1 MKSYLVLSV
10 WLILV
15 GTADAGEIRRGASM
29 QVKPD
34 SIWFEDR
41 SNLARWQVL
50 KKAGDSKAL
59 ASYQD
64 SLLQAREA
72 WQFSKPLTVRIRGF
86 EPKAHLVDVEMQ
98 TEGRLQG
105 STWCWIPAR
114 SCISAMRAIHAPAH
128 RRRLPNTA

>member
-1 MKSYLVLSV
+1 MKSYLALLTLLALTSA
-10 WLILV
+10 
-15 GTADAGEIRRGASM
+15 THAGEIRIGASM

-41 SNLARWQVL
+41 ANLARWQAL

-64 SLLQAREA
+64 GLLQAREA
-72 WQFSKPLTVRIRGF
+72 WQFTRPLTVRIRGF

-105 STWCWIPAR
+105 STWVLDT
-114 SCISAMRAIHAPAH
+114 SA
-128 RRRLPNTA
+128 LQQ

>member
-1 MKSYLVLSV
+1 MQSYLALLTLLALTSA
-10 WLILV
+10 
-15 GTADAGEIRRGASM
+15 TYAGEIRPGASM

-41 SNLARWQVL
+41 ARLAHWQAL

-64 SLLQAREA
+64 GLLQARQA
-72 WQFSKPLTVRIRGF
+72 WQFTRPLTVRIRGY

-105 STWCWIPAR
+105 SRWMLDAR
-114 SCISAMRAIHAPAH
+114 AL
-128 RRRLPNTA
+128 LP